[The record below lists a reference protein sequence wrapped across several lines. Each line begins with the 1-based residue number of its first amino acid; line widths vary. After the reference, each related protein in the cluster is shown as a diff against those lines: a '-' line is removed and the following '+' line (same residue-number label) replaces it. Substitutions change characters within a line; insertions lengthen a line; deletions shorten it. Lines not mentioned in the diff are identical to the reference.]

1 MPLFLDLP
9 KLPLPAKNV
18 ELFHRDAPVVL
29 EIGFGDG
36 SFLEWIAKT
45 HPEWNCLGAD
55 VARGSVTR
63 AFKRLRS
70 ANVSNVRMHHG
81 SGLFLLRNVLS
92 SESVSRVYVNFPDP
106 WRKERHAEK
115 RLFQHSF
122 FELLAARLT
131 ADGSLLVTTDDS
143 SYFEQTVSIA
153 LESGYYKVTKPPPP
167 SAVLQTKYASKWR
180 EAGRSF
186 YHAHIKKHVRHVPEF
201 PPEIRKENGMHHAL
215 LNGSIPEIT
224 EFEKVVHHF
233 PKGHVVILDV
243 LQMIGQRGLVFVAR
257 SHEPELV
264 QELFIQLRPTGKAD
278 ADLLLSVM
286 NFGNPIATRG
296 TSEAVKAVSRWLTQ
310 QDLTLSGTYY

>member
-9 KLPLPAKNV
+9 KLSLPATNQ
-18 ELFHRDAPVVL
+18 ELFHSDAPIVL

-36 SFLEWIAKT
+36 SFLEWLAKT

-63 AFKRLRS
+63 AFKRLRR
-70 ANVSNVRMHHG
+70 ANVSNVRLYHG

-92 SESVSRVYVNFPDP
+92 NQSVSRVYVNFPDP

-131 ADGSLLVTTDDS
+131 KHGSLLVTTDDLP
-143 SYFEQTVSIA
+143 YFEQTLSIA
-153 LESGYYKVTKPPPP
+153 LKSGYYNITEPSPPP
-167 SAVLQTKYASKWR
+167 AVLRTKYASKWR
-180 EAGRSF
+180 EADRNF
-186 YHAHIKKHVRHVPEF
+186 YHAYIQKQTPHIPDVA
-201 PPEIRKENGMHHAL
+201 PEIQKENGMHHAL

-224 EFEKVVHHF
+224 AFEKLIHHF

-243 LQMIGQRGLVFVAR
+243 LQMIGQRGLVFVVR

-264 QELFIQLRPTGKAD
+264 QELFIQLRPAGRAD
-278 ADLLLSVM
+278 ADLLLSVTK
-286 NFGNPIATRG
+286 FGNPIATRG
-296 TSEAVKAVSRWLTQ
+296 TSEAVKAVSRWLTRQ
-310 QDLTLSGTYY
+310 NLTLIGSYY